1 MKTDFKLLLSKLS
14 ENNIDYIVVGGFAAA
29 AYGSSFV
36 TSDLDVCM
44 ILSPEN
50 IEKLR
55 QALVDIHPL
64 HRIVNNK
71 PSFLDTP
78 KFIEGINNLYLQTDA
93 GVLDL
98 LSNVTGVG
106 NFEELSKSC
115 IEIKIY
121 GHKCKLISIEDL
133 IKAKLALKRP
143 KDLEVA
149 KELEVIKN
157 SMNFKKRDKKE

>member
-14 ENNIDYIVVGGFAAA
+14 ENDFDFIVIGGFAAA

-36 TSDLDVCM
+36 TSDLDVCA
-44 ILSPEN
+44 ILAPDN
-50 IEKLR
+50 IQKLR
-55 QALVDIHPL
+55 KALGDIHPL
-64 HRIVNNK
+64 HRIANNK

-78 KFIEGINNLYLQTDA
+78 KSIEGINNLYLQTDA
-93 GVLDL
+93 GILDL
-98 LSNVTGVG
+98 ISNVTGVG
-106 NFEELSKSC
+106 DFQELSKSC

-121 GHKCKLISIEDL
+121 GYKCKMISIEDL

-149 KELEVIKN
+149 KELEAIKN
-157 SMNFKKRDKKE
+157 NSGQKA

>member
-14 ENNIDYIVVGGFAAA
+14 ENNFDFIVIGGFAAA

-36 TSDLDVCM
+36 TSDLDVCA
-44 ILSPEN
+44 ILKPEN

-55 QALVDIHPL
+55 FALADIHPV
-64 HRIVNNK
+64 HRIANNK
-71 PSFLDTP
+71 PSFLETP
-78 KFIEGINNLYLQTDA
+78 KSIEGINNLYLQTDA

-106 NFEELSKSC
+106 DFQELSKSC

-121 GHKCKLISIEDL
+121 GYRCKIISIEDL
-133 IKAKLALKRP
+133 IKAKLAIERP

-149 KELEVIKN
+149 KELEIIN
-157 SMNFKKRDKKE
+157 QTLKK

>member
-1 MKTDFKLLLSKLS
+1 MKTDFKLLLFKLS
-14 ENNIDYIVVGGFAAA
+14 ENNIDFIVIDGFAAV

-36 TSDLDVCM
+36 TSDLNVCA

-55 QALVDIHPL
+55 LALADFHPK
-64 HRIVNNK
+64 HKIANNK
-71 PSFLDTP
+71 PSFLEIP
-78 KFIEGINNLYLQTDA
+78 KSIEGINNLYLQTDI

-106 NFEELSKSC
+106 DFLELSKSC
-115 IEIKIY
+115 IELNIY
-121 GHKCKLISIEDL
+121 GHKCKMISIDDL

-149 KELEVIKN
+149 KELATIKERT
-157 SMNFKKRDKKE
+157 SK